1 MADRPDSEEFL
12 ASGGSMDPARNLK
25 EEAHRL
31 VDQLPA
37 NASWDDLMYE
47 VYVRQAVEAGLADAD
62 AGRVVT
68 HEEALAQLRQ
78 RR

>member
-1 MADRPDSEEFL
+1 MVDRPGFEEFL
-12 ASGGSMDPARNLK
+12 ASGGPMDPARNLK

-37 NASWDDLMYE
+37 NASWDDLMHK
-47 VYVRQAVEAGLADAD
+47 VYVRQAVEAKLADAD
-62 AGRVVT
+62 AGRVVS
-68 HEEALAQLRQ
+68 HEEALAQFRQ

>member
-1 MADRPDSEEFL
+1 
-12 ASGGSMDPARNLK
+12 MDPARNLK

-62 AGRVVT
+62 AGRVMS
-68 HEEALAQLRQ
+68 HEEALAQFRQ

>member
-1 MADRPDSEEFL
+1 ME
-12 ASGGSMDPARNLK
+12 PARNLK
-25 EEAHRL
+25 DEAHRL

-68 HEEALAQLRQ
+68 HEEALAKFRP

>member
-1 MADRPDSEEFL
+1 
-12 ASGGSMDPARNLK
+12 MDPARNLK
-25 EEAHRL
+25 EEAYRL

-37 NASWDDLMYE
+37 NASWDDLMHK

-62 AGRVVT
+62 AGRVVS
-68 HEEALAQLRQ
+68 HEEALAQFRQ

>member
-1 MADRPDSEEFL
+1 ME
-12 ASGGSMDPARNLK
+12 PARDLK
-25 EEAHRL
+25 QEAHRL

-47 VYVRQAVEAGLADAD
+47 VYVRQAIEDGLADGE

-68 HEEALAQLRQ
+68 REEAVARLR
-78 RR
+78 RNR

>member
-1 MADRPDSEEFL
+1 MDS
-12 ASGGSMDPARNLK
+12 ARNLK

-47 VYVRQAVEAGLADAD
+47 VYVRQAIDAGLADSD
-62 AGRVVT
+62 AGRVVS
-68 HEEALAQLRQ
+68 HDEALAQFRQ